1 MARQTITISKAGS
14 NWTSAEAANAVIVSA
29 VGSETNAWYDTAKT
43 NNDLTAFS
51 IALSDANTIVYTRTW
66 STDGW
71 AALSARSDDADSK
84 KAALESDG
92 YTVTVVQPSY
102 V

>member
-1 MARQTITISKAGS
+1 MANQTITISKAGS

-43 NNDLTAFS
+43 NNDLT
-51 IALSDANTIVYTRTW
+51 DANTIVYTRTW